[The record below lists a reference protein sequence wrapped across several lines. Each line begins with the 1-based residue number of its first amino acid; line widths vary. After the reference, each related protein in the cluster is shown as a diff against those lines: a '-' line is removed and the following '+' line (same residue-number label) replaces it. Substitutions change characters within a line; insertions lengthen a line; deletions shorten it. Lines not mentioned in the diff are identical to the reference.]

1 MSAGSLSFDS
11 TLPLHGLDVGPVDTN
26 DDMRLEPASTID
38 TVIVLKKK
46 ETNILES
53 MRGTAYASKAS
64 KIICLWGMNWQKKMG
79 EPEDS
84 LLSCGRMDDRN
95 PDLLQVCPIKMQSRR
110 STTELYALVIWLLPM
125 MRI

>member
-11 TLPLHGLDVGPVDTN
+11 TLPLQGLDVGPVDTN

-64 KIICLWGMNWQKKMG
+64 KIICLWGMN
-79 EPEDS
+79 
-84 LLSCGRMDDRN
+84 
-95 PDLLQVCPIKMQSRR
+95 
-110 STTELYALVIWLLPM
+110 
-125 MRI
+125 